1 MQFNNLTRCLSGLGN
16 RKLCNTYTRKRG
28 CLSVYFLIWNY
39 LKNVSYDVSIKNA
52 NKLQK
57 NYFKYRK
64 NDRMNDF
71 NISVA
76 AKHREDDNQEKK
88 IYSRVKCDKYSSTH
102 YTVKISAC

>member
-1 MQFNNLTRCLSGLGN
+1 MSPTML
-16 RKLCNTYTRKRG
+16 
-28 CLSVYFLIWNY
+28 
-39 LKNVSYDVSIKNA
+39 DIKNA

-76 AKHREDDNQEKK
+76 AKHRGDDNQEKK
-88 IYSRVKCDKYSSTH
+88 NILPCKMRQIFKYALYCLKFRHVKFCQTAYKNFLP
-102 YTVKISAC
+102 

>member
-1 MQFNNLTRCLSGLGN
+1 MLD
-16 RKLCNTYTRKRG
+16 
-28 CLSVYFLIWNY
+28 I
-39 LKNVSYDVSIKNA
+39 KNVD
-52 NKLQK
+52 KLQK

-76 AKHREDDNQEKK
+76 AKHRGNDNQEKK

-102 YTVKISAC
+102 YTV